1 MFKMCVQYSISSID
15 GLVLLLSYSGQLSVP
30 RVESCCPAQ
39 RRTCINVIVYVNL
52 SKINEIKN

>member
-1 MFKMCVQYSISSID
+1 MCVQYSISSID